1 MFRPGQAKLI
11 KAGSDFVFQMHY
23 TASGKAAS
31 DQTSLGLVFAKEPPK
46 ERILTIAAADDR
58 FVIPPGDGNFRV
70 DGAIKVPNGG
80 TLLSF
85 FPHMH
90 VRGKAFE
97 YKLQQP
103 GDSEQTLLKVD
114 KYNFN
119 WQLTYRLAEP
129 IVLKP
134 GAKISVSGWFD
145 NSPNNPYNPDPKAE
159 VRFGEQS
166 WEEMCIGFFDLAVP
180 PDVNRREF
188 FRPREAKSS
197 E

>member
-1 MFRPGQAKLI
+1 
-11 KAGSDFVFQMHY
+11 
-23 TASGKAAS
+23 
-31 DQTSLGLVFAKEPPK
+31 
-46 ERILTIAAADDR
+46 
-58 FVIPPGDGNFRV
+58 DGNFRV
-70 DGAIKVPNGG
+70 DGATKVPNGG

-103 GDSEQTLLKVD
+103 GEQEQILLKVNN
-114 KYNFN
+114 YNFN

-145 NSPNNPYNPDPKAE
+145 NSPNNPFNPDPKAE

-166 WEEMCIGFFDLAVP
+166 WEEMCIGFFDLLFHQAWTGATFSGSARET
-180 PDVNRREF
+180 RRSKCGYYLF
-188 FRPREAKSS
+188 C
-197 E
+197 